1 MAWCGVPLIILTAAG
16 FALAGFLPVPPGAN
30 WNAHRI
36 TEFYAS
42 HPTAARLGILLATIG
57 LGLLGPMTAAIT
69 SQIQRIHGATA
80 ALANLQQLGGT
91 CVVIVAV
98 LPMIIMNVAAFRPDR
113 DAAVTQGINDLAW
126 LLLLTPI
133 GMFIL
138 QEIPIAFAIFLD
150 KSAKPV
156 FPRWVG
162 YSNLWIPLSF
172 LPAFLPY
179 FAKTGP
185 VSWQGALTFYLG
197 FITFGL
203 WVIIMTWALLRAT
216 SDAGE

>member
-1 MAWCGVPLIILTAAG
+1 MLIGSPNFTDPIPRPPAW
-16 FALAGFLPVPPGAN
+16 
-30 WNAHRI
+30 
-36 TEFYAS
+36 ES
-42 HPTAARLGILLATIG
+42 LATIG

-69 SQIQRIHGATA
+69 SQIQRMHGASA
-80 ALANLQQLGGT
+80 VLANLQQLGGT

-138 QEIPIAFAIFLD
+138 QEVPIALAVFLD
-150 KSAKPV
+150 KSATPV

-172 LPAFLPY
+172 LTAFLPY
-179 FAKTGP
+179 FAKNGP

-197 FITFGL
+197 FVTFGL
-203 WVIIMTWALLRAT
+203 WVSIMTWALLRAT
-216 SDAGE
+216 RDASDHLGVSTAPASFPAGHISDER